1 MSKNSKV
8 SSVNTF
14 KEWLIGIRP
23 KADCFKQPV
32 VREQSKYY
40 NKKKY

>member
-14 KEWLIGIRP
+14 KEWLFSIKP

-40 NKKKY
+40 YKKK